1 MEPADNLEV
10 SNLELPARDPRGEAV
25 KELEDMCAELVKT
38 VHTLQNES
46 RKPGNDRMVGRLE
59 ERIYTMTDAIHRR
72 QRELYLNENI
82 QISISHTQDG
92 LPIRVNKPRKVN
104 LWGI

>member
-10 SNLELPARDPRGEAV
+10 SKLELPPRDPRGEAI
-25 KELEDMCAELVKT
+25 KELDDMCAALIKT
-38 VHTLQNES
+38 VHALNATKEE
-46 RKPGNDRMVGRLE
+46 RMVGRLE
-59 ERIYTMTDAIHRR
+59 ERVYTMTDAIHRR

-92 LPIRVNKPRKVN
+92 LPIRVNKVRKVN
-104 LWGI
+104 LWG